1 MRRIAKKTKQKN
13 NYFSKFFIFF
23 PSFFM
28 GRMLGKVV
36 ATALGVAIFS
46 GCATT
51 NARFAGGKA
60 PCATAGKHPC
70 SRPCAKVGDKYTDFG
85 KPMKLEDSD
94 AVCIKTV
101 LANPKAHDGKFFR
114 VAGRVESVCA
124 KRGCWLRLGDGES
137 KETLFIKFT
146 CPVKGRLIPM
156 DAVGKFAFI
165 EGTLDIVEIS
175 EEEVRHYKEDAGAS

>member
-1 MRRIAKKTKQKN
+1 MRRT
-13 NYFSKFFIFF
+13 
-23 PSFFM
+23 
-28 GRMLGKVV
+28 LGMVV

-51 NARFAGGKA
+51 NAPCAGSKS
-60 PCATAGKHPC
+60 PCATVGKNPC
-70 SRPCAKVGDKYTDFG
+70 HRPCAEIGEKYTDFG

-101 LANPKAHDGKFFR
+101 LANPKAHDGEFFR
-114 VAGRVESVCA
+114 VEGRVDSVCA

-137 KETLFIKFT
+137 KETLFIKF
-146 CPVKGRLIPM
+146 
-156 DAVGKFAFI
+156 AFI

-175 EEEVRHYKEDAGAS
+175 EEEARHYKEDAGASKDEIAEIVGPQTSVRMSAPAARFSGV

>member
-1 MRRIAKKTKQKN
+1 MRRM
-13 NYFSKFFIFF
+13 
-23 PSFFM
+23 PGM
-28 GRMLGKVV
+28 VV
-36 ATALGVAIFS
+36 ATLLGFALFS

-51 NARFAGGKA
+51 NAPCAGSQA
-60 PCATAGKHPC
+60 PCTTAGKDPC
-70 SRPCAKVGDKYTDFG
+70 SRPCGNIGDKYTEFG
-85 KPMKLEDSD
+85 KPMKLKDSD

-114 VAGRVESVCA
+114 VAGRVDSVCT

-165 EGTLDIVEIS
+165 EGTLNIVEIS
-175 EEEVRHYKEDAGAS
+175 EEEARHYKEDAGASKDEIAKIVGPQTSVRMSAPAARISGV